1 VTHDILDPLAHT
13 GPVATPGDA
22 PDRRTIVGVL
32 AGAGTAAV
40 LAIFGLS
47 FWIMTSPPPSA
58 PAATVPDGVAP
69 AIAAETPAP
78 AGPGAEAC
86 PLPASA
92 IAQIAEAEV
101 RAEARD
107 EGCRYTWERPD
118 GGSAGRLTISAY
130 PYAADVT
137 RVLTLADGEHPYGG
151 GSVEEVLTT
160 AEQVSGAGN
169 ASLGRWERVVSEPSR
184 GLVSDGW
191 STAVV
196 ASDDTWYDIV
206 LTHSELRTGFLP
218 FVRDLA
224 DALIG
229 SGPAGSSAGLTR

>member
-1 VTHDILDPLAHT
+1 MPHDILSPLAPT
-13 GPVATPGDA
+13 GPVATPDGA

-47 FWIMTSPPPSA
+47 FWIMTSPAPSI
-58 PAATVPDGVAP
+58 PAATVPDAAAPAPVAP
-69 AIAAETPAP
+69 P
-78 AGPGAEAC
+78 AEAC

-107 EGCRYTWERPD
+107 DGCRYTWERPD

-137 RVLTLADGEHPYGG
+137 RVLTLAGGEHPYGG
-151 GSVEEVLTT
+151 GSVEEVLAS
-160 AEQVSGAGN
+160 AEQVSAAGN
-169 ASLGRWERVVSEPSR
+169 ASLGRWERIVSEPSR

-191 STAVV
+191 STALV

-206 LTHSELRTGFLP
+206 LTHAELRTGFLP

-229 SGPAGSSAGLTR
+229 SRPAGSSAGLTR